1 MTKSTDEVVEQVL
14 AGLRDSEVPVGM
26 ERRILEAVQDRAAMK
41 SRSRWQWL
49 RPMSLMQSPTRWS
62 AARSSTQSW
71 TRSWTWG
78 IALAGTVAICVAGF
92 MVNRMKPVSDA
103 SQAHAIPVKAFDAPP
118 TLSSQVA
125 EKSPQLSAPSIV
137 RVERKA
143 PARKARLISVTD
155 ATSLR
160 EMHAASYPAPP
171 APLTQEEKLLLRIAH
186 KGDPQEL
193 ALLNP
198 VMRAAR
204 DAEEKA
210 EVERFFTQPATGD
223 NE

>member
-1 MTKSTDEVVEQVL
+1 M
-14 AGLRDSEVPVGM
+14 
-26 ERRILEAVQDRAAMK
+26 
-41 SRSRWQWL
+41 
-49 RPMSLMQSPTRWS
+49 RPMSLMQLPIRWS
-62 AARSSTQSW
+62 AGRSSTQSW

-78 IALAGTVAICVAGF
+78 IALAGMVAICMAGF
-92 MVNRMKPVSDA
+92 MVRRLEPVSDA
-103 SQAHAIPVKAFDAPP
+103 SQAHAIPVKAFDALPAV
-118 TLSSQVA
+118 SSQVA
-125 EKSPQLSAPSIV
+125 EKSPQLLPPSV
-137 RVERKA
+137 ASMRRKA

-155 ATSLR
+155 AANLSA
-160 EMHAASYPAPP
+160 MHAASYPAPP

-210 EVERFFTQPATGD
+210 AVERFFTQPATGD
-223 NE
+223 HE

>member
-1 MTKSTDEVVEQVL
+1 MTKSTDGVVERVL
-14 AGLRDSEVPVGM
+14 AGLRDSEVPMGM

-41 SRSRWQWL
+41 SRWG
-49 RPMSLMQSPTRWS
+49 
-62 AARSSTQSW
+62 AARTW

-78 IALAGTVAICVAGF
+78 IALAGAVAICVAGF
-92 MVNRMKPVSDA
+92 MVRRMEPLSDA
-103 SQAHAIPVKAFDAPP
+103 SQARSIPADALP
-118 TLSSQVA
+118 TVPSQAA
-125 EKSPQLSAPSIV
+125 EKSPQLPPSSIV

-143 PARKARLISVTD
+143 PAREARLIAVTD
-155 ATSLR
+155 AANLSEVR
-160 EMHAASYPAPP
+160 AASYPAPP

-198 VMRAAR
+198 VLRAAR
-204 DAEEKA
+204 NAEEKA

-223 NE
+223 HE

>member
-14 AGLRDSEVPVGM
+14 AGLRDSEVPMGM

-41 SRSRWQWL
+41 SRWG
-49 RPMSLMQSPTRWS
+49 
-62 AARSSTQSW
+62 AARTW

-92 MVNRMKPVSDA
+92 MVRRMEPAPDA
-103 SQAHAIPVKAFDAPP
+103 SQARSIPVDALP
-118 TLSSQVA
+118 TVSSQVA
-125 EKSPQLSAPSIV
+125 EKIPQLLPPSIV
-137 RVERKA
+137 SVRRKA
-143 PARKARLISVTD
+143 PARKTRLIGVTD
-155 ATSLR
+155 AANLSEVR
-160 EMHAASYPAPP
+160 AASYPAPP

-198 VMRAAR
+198 VLRAAR

-210 EVERFFTQPATGD
+210 EVERFFTQPTTGD

>member
-26 ERRILEAVQDRAAMK
+26 ERRILEAVQDRAAVK
-41 SRSRWQWL
+41 SRWG
-49 RPMSLMQSPTRWS
+49 
-62 AARSSTQSW
+62 AAQSW

-92 MVNRMKPVSDA
+92 MVRRMEPVSDA
-103 SQAHAIPVKAFDAPP
+103 SQVHVIPVKVLDALP
-118 TLSSQVA
+118 TVSSQVA
-125 EKSPQLSAPSIV
+125 EKSPQLPPPSIV

-143 PARKARLISVTD
+143 STRKDRLISVTD
-155 ATSLR
+155 AASLSAMR
-160 EMHAASYPAPP
+160 AASYPAPP
-171 APLTQEEKLLLRIAH
+171 APLTQEEKLLLRIAR

-204 DAEEKA
+204 NAEEKA

-223 NE
+223 HE

>member
-14 AGLRDSEVPVGM
+14 AGLRDSEAPVGM
-26 ERRILEAVQDRAAMK
+26 ERRILEAVQDRAAVK
-41 SRSRWQWL
+41 SRSGWQWL
-49 RPMSLMQSPTRWS
+49 KPMRLTQPPICWG
-62 AARSSTQSW
+62 AARTW
-71 TRSWTWG
+71 TRSWTGG

-92 MVNRMKPVSDA
+92 MVRRMEPVPDA
-103 SQAHAIPVKAFDAPP
+103 SQAHAIPDALPRV
-118 TLSSQVA
+118 SSQVA
-125 EKSPQLSAPSIV
+125 EKSPYLPPPYVV

-143 PARKARLISVTD
+143 TARKARLFSITD
-155 ATSLR
+155 AANLSAMR
-160 EMHAASYPAPP
+160 AASYPAPP

-198 VMRAAR
+198 VLRAAR
-204 DAEEKA
+204 NAEEKA

-223 NE
+223 HE